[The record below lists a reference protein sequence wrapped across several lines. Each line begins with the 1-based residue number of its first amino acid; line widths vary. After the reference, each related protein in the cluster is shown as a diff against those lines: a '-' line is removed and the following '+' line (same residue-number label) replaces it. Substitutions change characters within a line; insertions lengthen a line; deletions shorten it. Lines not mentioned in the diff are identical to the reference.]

1 LAKAFACVKRMYLLT
16 GEPSSSKQQERSV
29 HRTRSIQ
36 AVFRRA
42 VKASGANPYS
52 TVHILRHSFATYLLE
67 RGMNLRYI
75 QELLGHSSSEN
86 TQIYTHIISRAR
98 NKLVSPLDFLDIE
111 EEANKKT

>member
-1 LAKAFACVKRMYLLT
+1 MYLLT
-16 GEPSSSKQQERSV
+16 VEPSSLKWQEGLV

-52 TVHILRHSFATYLLE
+52 TVHTLRHSFATYLLE

-75 QELLGHSSSEN
+75 QELLGHSSSET
-86 TQIYTHIISRAR
+86 TQIYTHITSKAR

-111 EEANKKT
+111 EELIKKT